1 MNQRRLGLSDNQFKS
16 FSMNG
21 DDLYLGVILENFSD
35 FAEVNV
41 HGTCIEIAIVTP
53 DLLECMASVDQL
65 IYF

>member
-1 MNQRRLGLSDNQFKS
+1 MNQRRLGISDNQFKS

-41 HGTCIEIAIVTP
+41 HRTCIEIAIVSP
-53 DLLECMASVDQL
+53 DLFECMTTVN
-65 IYF
+65 